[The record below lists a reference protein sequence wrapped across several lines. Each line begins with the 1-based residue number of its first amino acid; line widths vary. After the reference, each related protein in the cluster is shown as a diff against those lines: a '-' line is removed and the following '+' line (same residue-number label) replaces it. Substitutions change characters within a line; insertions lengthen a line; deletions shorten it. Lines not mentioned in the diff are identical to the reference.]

1 MATILCLPTWMLS
14 LSQKDLSAV
23 LLVGVGQA
31 DPCVASRRE
40 FHNTAPFDILGFQPI
55 LDILSVELGTDMKRR
70 HHDTLSHAFEDRPL
84 GSR

>member
-1 MATILCLPTWMLS
+1 
-14 LSQKDLSAV
+14 
-23 LLVGVGQA
+23 VGAGQA

-40 FHNTAPFDILGFQPI
+40 FHNTAPFNILGFQPFLRI
-55 LDILSVELGTDMKRR
+55 DILSVESGTDMKRR